1 MYCLFKKLWE
11 ALKSLGKWLLTRVLN
26 FAKNIKAFF
35 VDRMQRAILQKNKE
49 VIACSIKEKLN
60 NGNYGVVNCLYN
72 QETEDVVS
80 MDYATEVEAE
90 QLDAETALHF
100 GNKDMIVLT

>member
-1 MYCLFKKLWE
+1 M
-11 ALKSLGKWLLTRVLN
+11 
-26 FAKNIKAFF
+26 
-35 VDRMQRAILQKNKE
+35 
-49 VIACSIKEKLN
+49 
-60 NGNYGVVNCLYN
+60 VNCLYN